1 MIETGSDCKK
11 SYEWLTRIGEQGKI
25 TFTNWV
31 AEAPDGSLIV
41 AGLESDPSTGSVM
54 EGNSNITIWK
64 IDPRDGSIVWKMT
77 HKTVLLEDGLP
88 IPSSSGLESV
98 LFTEDGGFIVGGF
111 SDCEIPSGGLSFKSA
126 G

>member
-1 MIETGSDCKK
+1 MGAKGSDCKTFD
-11 SYEWLTRIGEQGKI
+11 WRTRIGEYGQI
-25 TFTNWV
+25 TWTNWV

-54 EGNSNITIWK
+54 EGNANITIWK

-77 HKTVLLEDGLP
+77 HKTVLLEDGVP

-98 LFTEDGGFIVGGF
+98 QFTEDGGFIVGGF
-111 SDCEIPSGGLSFKSA
+111 SDSEITSAGLTFKSGG
-126 G
+126 